1 MGQGEGQMIGFAFP
15 WARALLPLPVLAW
28 YLLPP
33 AKERGAVQVPGSV
46 LAHLQQQSS
55 ATRGSRA
62 GRPGNLVLKAI
73 GWAALITA
81 LAGPY
86 IARPAVLLP
95 TGRDIVVA
103 LDLSASMAEE
113 DMLLG
118 ERKIARIDVVR
129 NRLTDFLA
137 GRNGDRVALIGFATD
152 AFLIA
157 PLTFDVTAVS
167 EMLDEVTIGLPGR
180 KTDLGQAIGLTLKL
194 LRQEEAG
201 ERILIL
207 ISDGEAN
214 AGELAATDAAEMARD
229 TGLRI
234 FTIGFAEEIATQ
246 NATHLAELA
255 ETTGGQF
262 RAATHPALIRDA
274 LSELD
279 ALAPV
284 VPEETA
290 AERRQDWRWLALAV
304 ALACLAAVGWQEH
317 RDP

>member
-1 MGQGEGQMIGFAFP
+1 MTGMKLIP
-15 WARALLPLPVLAW
+15 SALA
-28 YLLPP
+28 
-33 AKERGAVQVPGSV
+33 A
-46 LAHLQQQSS
+46 
-55 ATRGSRA
+55 
-62 GRPGNLVLKAI
+62 LVLPCLL
-73 GWAALITA
+73 AAGTSKDDLT
-81 LAGPY
+81 
-86 IARPAVLLP
+86 
-95 TGRDIVVA
+95 VA
-103 LDLSASMAEE
+103 SFPEL
-113 DMLLG
+113 
-118 ERKIARIDVVR
+118 
-129 NRLTDFLA
+129 
-137 GRNGDRVALIGFATD
+137 
-152 AFLIA
+152 
-157 PLTFDVTAVS
+157 
-167 EMLDEVTIGLPGR
+167 
-180 KTDLGQAIGLTLKL
+180 GLTLKL